1 MAAKTNSV
9 FSHPLKPS
17 EFHMA
22 MELCMDTRK
31 SLMVWGAPGIG
42 KSMLTQQFADIH
54 FPVRSQNMDL
64 LEQLKFEAADKDM
77 PTVTSQTVTDFE
89 AKLLDQECNLVDFRL
104 SQVDPTDLR
113 GIPVPVTFYRDVNTG
128 EFVADHVVTAA
139 HNVEKVTETFWA
151 PPAALNL
158 PADWKGII
166 FMDEV
171 NGAMPIVQAACY
183 QLFLDRKL
191 GELVLPTDAMVMAA
205 GNRENDGGVT
215 FQLATPLK
223 DRMIHVELVHDLKEW
238 TENYA
243 MNARVHPD
251 VISYLQIRTADFNT
265 LSPKNPNICGGSSPR
280 SWVTGSETLYAFEK
294 RYGAGTTKQ
303 NRVLNAMIDGIVG
316 DDIAVRFKAHREMT
330 CKLPP
335 VMDILTGKFTDV
347 NKIEGIDI
355 SKNYAI
361 CSNLVYAML
370 DFTKEKTRN
379 ELEVDVYSGYADKF
393 LRFLDGNYGTRNTE
407 LAMMAIKSIFNA
419 KIFFNPHQVP
429 FYREFAQKHHE
440 LIVAARVI

>member
-1 MAAKTNSV
+1 MSKQATV

-42 KSMLTQQFADIH
+42 KSMLTQQFADLY
-54 FPVRSQNMDL
+54 FPVANRNVDL
-64 LEQLKFEAADKDM
+64 LEQLRFEAADKDI
-77 PTVTSQTVTDFE
+77 PTVTAQTVADFE

-113 GIPVPVTFYRDVNTG
+113 GIPVPVTYYRDIDSG
-128 EFVADHVVTAA
+128 EFVADTLVVAGM
-139 HNVEKVTETFWA
+139 NVEKVTETFWA
-151 PPAALNL
+151 PPGALNL
-158 PADWKGII
+158 PEDWKGII

-191 GELVLPTDAMVMAA
+191 GELTLPKDAMVMAA

-223 DRMIHVELVHDLKEW
+223 DRMIHVELTHDLKEW

-251 VISYLQIRTADFNT
+251 ILSYLQIRTADFNT

-280 SWVTGSETLYAFEK
+280 SWVTASDTIYAFER
-294 RYGAGTTKQ
+294 RYGAGTTAQ
-303 NRVLNAMIDGIVG
+303 NRVLNAMMDGIVG
-316 DDIAVRFKAHREMT
+316 DDIAVRVKTHREMT

-335 VMDILTGKFTDV
+335 VMDILTGKFKDV
-347 NKIEGIDI
+347 NKIDKMDI

-370 DFTKEKTRN
+370 DLTKEKTRN
-379 ELEVDVYSGYADKF
+379 ELDVEKYSGYAEHF
-393 LRFLDGNYGTRNTE
+393 LRFLDFNYGTRNTE

-440 LIVAARVI
+440 LIIAARVI